1 MDFNE
6 YALEIMVK
14 DRLHRARLDAAVY
27 RLLATNRV
35 PAPRVPLRVS
45 LGLTLIRLGR
55 WVRGA
60 DCCSGV
66 VGGYC
71 SGVVGARRGP
81 QVG

>member
-27 RLLATNRV
+27 RLLATNGV
-35 PAPRVPLRVS
+35 PAPRVPLRLS
-45 LGLTLIRLGR
+45 LGLALIRLGR

-66 VGGYC
+66 AGDCC
-71 SGVVGARRGP
+71 SGVVGARLRP

>member
-27 RLLATNRV
+27 RLLATNGV
-35 PAPRVPLRVS
+35 PAPRVPLRLS
-45 LGLTLIRLGR
+45 LGLALIRLGR

-60 DCCSGV
+60 GPRAVC
-66 VGGYC
+66 C
-71 SGVVGARRGP
+71 SGVVGARLGP